1 VFFDIDPTKQAVR
14 QRELA
19 NGLDRPAPQRRLEAC
34 TGPGQAGRKRG
45 ERVRSRMTV
54 LQAHTHEWLGTFGF
68 AGQGQR
74 KIWMPRAC
82 DAIVAYLQA
91 RSLPVQSGVV
101 RLDGEF
107 GWAEDVRQI
116 QQKGLGYLG
125 RCADYELLHHP
136 QVRAALCAGT
146 TVQMTTPDSGV
157 VRQVFDVP
165 DLQWK
170 GRSVAIQT
178 RLVVTRRPWEAESLL
193 RVGKRIG
200 EWVYELFITDQSS
213 ASWDAAEAVTLYLG
227 RGHFERSLSEEDH
240 ELLTDCWLSTHSPAE
255 EIWQILNQWVWN
267 HRIWSGALLHSE
279 DPLQRQTDWT
289 VPMQTIEPVC
299 VDLAAVMDS
308 VQVVAEPE
316 PIQTGSE
323 RVPPSMACA
332 PEDCTA
338 VSIPEVNDSRRTTS
352 SVQPPQQDSMRRKQ
366 ASRIRHRSAAK
377 DGRFAP
383 SDFVLQADGTL
394 CCPAGQSLRPGE
406 RKQKPSGTWIRFE
419 AKRRDCHHCPLVQP
433 CRGSAGPHQ
442 MGRRVELPEEEV
454 VHKRT
459 RLNASEPA
467 SAQGIS
473 PSRLNIQRPLVRPV
487 ERTEARRGSSVLQW
501 LDVDATRL
509 RRELERRLDQQRVQV
524 QYQEGSAIVAEGSRI
539 RRSTRDQRAHRRL
552 TWHQRLLRNARRTG
566 QDDLIG
572 LRIMGLPREI
582 AEVLGIAHDP

>member
-1 VFFDIDPTKQAVR
+1 MVFFDLDPTKQAVR

-19 NGLDRPAPQRRLEAC
+19 NGPDRPAPQRRLEAC

-45 ERVRSRMTV
+45 ERVRSRITV
-54 LQAHTHEWLGTFGF
+54 LQSHTHEWLGTFGF

-74 KIWMPRAC
+74 KVWVPRAC

-91 RSLPVQSGVV
+91 RSLAVQSGVV
-101 RLDGEF
+101 RIDGEF
-107 GWAEDVRQI
+107 GWAEDVLQI

-165 DLQWK
+165 NLRWK

-178 RLVVTRRPWEAESLL
+178 RLVVTRRRWEANSLL

-200 EWVYELFITDQSS
+200 DWVYELLIMDRSP

-227 RGHFERSLSEEDH
+227 RGDFERSLSEEDR
-240 ELLTDCWLSTHSPAE
+240 ELLTDCWLSTHPAAE

-267 HRIWSGALLHSE
+267 HRIYSGALLHPE
-279 DPLQRQTDWT
+279 DPLQRQTEWT
-289 VPMQTIEPVC
+289 VPGHTIEPVR
-299 VDLAAVMDS
+299 VDLAAVMAS
-308 VQVVAEPE
+308 VQVAAEPE
-316 PIQTGSE
+316 PIQTVSE
-323 RVPPSMACA
+323 SIPPSVQCTT
-332 PEDCTA
+332 EDCT
-338 VSIPEVNDSRRTTS
+338 VGSIPEGNDSTRTKS
-352 SVQPPQQDSMRRKQ
+352 SVKPTQQDSMRHKQ
-366 ASRIRHRSAAK
+366 ASRIRHKSAAK

-442 MGRRVELPEEEV
+442 IGRRVELREDDLRRHTTKSDPSKPPSTLETSSLRVPLLPVVTVAQQTEV
-454 VHKRT
+454 
-459 RLNASEPA
+459 PA
-467 SAQGIS
+467 WSS
-473 PSRLNIQRPLVRPV
+473 P
-487 ERTEARRGSSVLQW
+487 LQW

-509 RRELERRLDQQRVQV
+509 RRELGSRLDRQRVQV
-524 QYQEGSAIVAEGSRI
+524 QYQPPTAVVAHVSSI
-539 RRSTRDQRAHRRL
+539 RKQTRDQRAHRRL
-552 TWHQRLLRNARRTG
+552 SWDERLARNARRIG
-566 QDDLIG
+566 QDHLLGI
-572 LRIMGLPREI
+572 RIMGLPREI
-582 AEVLGIAHDP
+582 AEILGIAHDS